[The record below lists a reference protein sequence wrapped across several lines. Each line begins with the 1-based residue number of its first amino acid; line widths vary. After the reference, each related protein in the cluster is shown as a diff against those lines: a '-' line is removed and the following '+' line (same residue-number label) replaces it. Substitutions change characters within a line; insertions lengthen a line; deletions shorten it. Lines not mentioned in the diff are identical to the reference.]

1 MSPSATFVSPQAAD
15 GNLMQA
21 VGFLTE
27 VSDRESEGAPSAS
40 DCEGRER
47 QATGEPLLFFI
58 DFSHPAEG
66 CVQTVETYTTHSVP
80 LGQSLYK

>member
-1 MSPSATFVSPQAAD
+1 
-15 GNLMQA
+15 MQA

-27 VSDRESEGAPSAS
+27 VSDRESEGAPTAS

-58 DFSHPAEG
+58 DFCHSASMKFSKEG
-66 CVQTVETYTTHSVP
+66 CVQAVKTYTTHSVP
-80 LGQSLYK
+80 LGRSLYK